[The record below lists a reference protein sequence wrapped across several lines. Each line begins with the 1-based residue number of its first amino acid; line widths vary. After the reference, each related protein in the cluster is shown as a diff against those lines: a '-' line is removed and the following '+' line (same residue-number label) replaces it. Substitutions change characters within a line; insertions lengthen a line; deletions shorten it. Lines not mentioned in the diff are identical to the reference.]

1 MNKAFGAI
9 IVTVVGVAVAACG
22 STHSTSHTP
31 RLAATR
37 SAAPSAAELAIHRAV
52 VAECAQA
59 QAIDTSVSSA
69 ATIGQFQSGVGGWEA
84 QLTAMN
90 HIPMTGVPQG
100 LNLAR
105 QIQLDYD
112 EANLALAV
120 AAIYDN
126 PFGPHFSTAHVRR
139 GDSMATS
146 KLQDVLNRCT
156 AAGQ

>member
-1 MNKAFGAI
+1 MNKAFGAV
-9 IVTVVGVAVAACG
+9 IVTVAGIAIAACG
-22 STHSTSHTP
+22 SAHFATHKPHP
-31 RLAATR
+31 AATR
-37 SAAPSAAELAIHRAV
+37 SPAPTAAELAIHRAV

-59 QAIDTSVSSA
+59 QTIDTSVSSA

-90 HIPMTGVPQG
+90 SIPMTGVPHT

-105 QIQLDYD
+105 QIQLDYA
-112 EANLALAV
+112 EANFALALA
-120 AAIYDN
+120 AQYDN
-126 PFGPHFSTAHVRR
+126 PFGSHFSTGHVRR

-146 KLQDVLNRCT
+146 KLQDALNRCT